1 MSAHSHGLSTLSK
14 STFYDLSINF
24 NTFIFNILL
33 MLILVRMSHLVPHP
47 PGLLKDNL
55 SHVVNM
61 PVHIGQTRERDY
73 EKD

>member
-1 MSAHSHGLSTLSK
+1 
-14 STFYDLSINF
+14 
-24 NTFIFNILL
+24 

-73 EKD
+73 EKDWHL